1 LPAVEAA
8 AAGLGARNAAASV
21 SVWRD
26 DRAVFH
32 RAYGTTN
39 AGAPVDST
47 TEFVQASVSKLI
59 TALTVVRLVQRGD
72 IALTDTV
79 PWDDMY
85 VAHDR
90 AWDTVTVA
98 ELMGHIS
105 GMPIAGDAWFDSRG
119 PCNDPLGYLVALP
132 PQAFRGRWTYSNG
145 NYCALGLL
153 VEHLTGKRYDDAARD
168 LVLAP
173 AGVTGGHITV
183 DGAEPDDAPYP
194 LGVGRLDRLG
204 GAGQWVLSSDQVAA
218 VLSTVTPEDLAL
230 LTGPGIF
237 FDSFGWGHTGTV
249 DGAKSCAWTVEDG
262 RTVIVATIAGN
273 DPGKGS
279 WVCAVVLPALVADL
293 GLVPIGPDLAEGQVP
308 STTAVGATA
317 GTTGSVP
324 TTDP

>member
-1 LPAVEAA
+1 MQPLALPAVDAA
-8 AAGLGARNAAASV
+8 AQNLGRRNSAASV

-39 AGAPVDST
+39 SGTPVDHT

-59 TALTVVRLVQRGD
+59 TALTVVRLAQRGD
-72 IALTDTV
+72 IDLADPV
-79 PWDDMY
+79 PWDDMN
-85 VAHDR
+85 VAHHPD
-90 AWDTVTVA
+90 WDTVTIA
-98 ELMGHIS
+98 ELMGHVS
-105 GMPIAGDAWFDSRG
+105 GMPIAADAWFDSRG
-119 PCNDPLGYLVALP
+119 PCNDPLGYLVAIP
-132 PQAFRGRWTYSNG
+132 PQAFRGKWTYSNG

-153 VEHLTGKRYDDAARD
+153 VEHLTGMRYDDAARA
-168 LVLAP
+168 LVLGP

-204 GAGQWVLSSDQVAA
+204 GAGQWVMSPDQVAA
-218 VLSTVTPEDLAL
+218 VLSTVTPDDLAL

-237 FDSFGWGHTGTV
+237 FDPFGWGHTGTV

-279 WVCAVVLPALVADL
+279 WVCAVVLPALVTDL
-293 GLVPIGPDLAEGQVP
+293 GLVPNGPDIPEGQIP
-308 STTAVGATA
+308 STT
-317 GTTGSVP
+317 VP
-324 TTDP
+324 